1 MARIREFD
9 EQKALTEAMHLFW
22 EKGYEA
28 TSLSDLTTRMGIQK
42 PSIYAA
48 FGDKSSLFE
57 AALRKYNQLHAMN
70 VRSKLNKTA
79 SVKEAFKLLFSE
91 GAFSDNMMMQNGC
104 FCVNTMVE
112 LAPHDSRFEVL
123 TREHQQY
130 LAVIFEETIKR
141 GIASGELQTGI
152 DCKATAHALVASF
165 IGITVL
171 KKSNPGPVW
180 MDSCISAA
188 MKLLPAA
195 GEAVG

>member
-9 EQKALTEAMHLFW
+9 EQKALTEAMRLFW

-28 TSLSDLTTRMGIQK
+28 TSLSDLTLRMGIQK
-42 PSIYAA
+42 PSLYAA
-48 FGDKSSLFE
+48 FGDKTSLFE

-70 VRSKLNKTA
+70 VRSKLNKAA
-79 SVKEAFKLLFSE
+79 SAKEAFKMLFLE
-91 GAFSDNMMMQNGC
+91 GAFTDADFDQNGC
-104 FCVNTMVE
+104 LCVNTMVE
-112 LAPHDSRFEVL
+112 LAPHDTRFEVL

-141 GIASGELQTGI
+141 GIASGELKAGI
-152 DCKATAHALVASF
+152 DCKAVAHALVASF
-165 IGITVL
+165 IGITVM

-180 MDSCISAA
+180 VDSCISAA

-195 GEAVG
+195 GEADG

>member
-9 EQKALTEAMHLFW
+9 EQKALTEAMRLFW

-70 VRSKLNKTA
+70 VRTKLNKTA
-79 SVKEAFKLLFSE
+79 SVKEAFKMLFLE
-91 GAFSDNMMMQNGC
+91 GAFTDADFVQNGC

-112 LAPHDSRFEVL
+112 LAPHDTRFEVL

-130 LAVIFEETIKR
+130 LAVIFEGTIKR
-141 GIASGELQTGI
+141 GIASGELQAGI

-165 IGITVL
+165 IGITVM

-180 MDSCISAA
+180 VDSCISAA
-188 MKLLPAA
+188 MKLLPAV
-195 GEAVG
+195 GEADG